1 MPYKHILVA
10 TDGSARSRKAIRAAV
25 ELAQKFDAQLTSLYV
40 VLEGVPT
47 AFTGRRLYG
56 SGVLSD
62 SLRKAVARAAAK
74 ALLAAEEASA
84 AAGVRHTSAKSM
96 ARAPWSAIVE
106 TSRKKRC
113 DLIVMASHGKRGLA
127 ALRSQTMKTV
137 AHTHVPVLV
146 CR

>member
-25 ELAQKFDAQLTSLYV
+25 ELAQKFDARLTSLYV

-56 SGVLSD
+56 SGVLSP
-62 SLRKAVARAAAK
+62 KYRAAVGRAVAK
-74 ALLAAEEASA
+74 ALLAAERASA
-84 AAGVRHTSAKSM
+84 AANVRHSSAESM
-96 ARAPWSAIVE
+96 ARAPWSAIVA
-106 TSRKKRC
+106 TARKKRC
-113 DLIVMASHGKRGLA
+113 DLIVMASHGKGGLA
-127 ALRSQTMKTV
+127 ALRSQTMKTI